1 MKTTIITII
10 SILLAIPTYGLSII
24 VWIYIKYKTDKHAA
38 ERVLINAIVMSYE
51 NGGADEIRYH
61 INNAA
66 LPMVFD
72 IFGGQVIGDDIGNS
86 INGILPHPRKNI
98 VLLVTMT
105 QVSGNR
111 LLIKAT
117 EASSNY

>member
-24 VWIYIKYKTDKHAA
+24 VWLFIKYKIDKHAA
-38 ERVLINAIVMSYE
+38 SRVLINAIVMSYE
-51 NGGADEIRYH
+51 NGGTNEIRYH

-72 IFGGQVIGDDIGNS
+72 IFGGRVLGDDIGDS
-86 INGILPHPRKNI
+86 ISGILPHPRKNI
-98 VLLVTMT
+98 VLLATLT

-117 EASSNY
+117 EAPNNF

>member
-10 SILLAIPTYGLSII
+10 SILLVIPTYGLSI
-24 VWIYIKYKTDKHAA
+24 
-38 ERVLINAIVMSYE
+38 
-51 NGGADEIRYH
+51 NGGADEIRYY

-72 IFGGQVIGDDIGNS
+72 IFGGQVVGDDIGNS
-86 INGILPHPRKNI
+86 ISGILPHPRKNI
-98 VLLVTMT
+98 VLLATLT

-117 EASSNY
+117 EAPNNY